1 MDEVINIQNDLLRSC
16 LSQQIDELS
25 MLESIFCNPGEFH
38 IDDHSIAADINEFLE
53 NRLDAVQRKLDF
65 RICLQLDEGKMY
77 LSFELPHFYPSVE
90 IPRISVDSTKLTKK
104 QEIAI
109 GRKIEDYIKGLD
121 KSEPYIYQIVSWLQD
136 NVDDLRVSATND
148 AATEKD
154 EKVIFERMW
163 IYSHHIKSKTKR
175 KDIVKNA
182 HDLSLTGFS
191 LPGKPGV
198 ICVEG
203 EQRDTQEF
211 WQLLRQM
218 HWQKITLKQCEE
230 TEVLKRDFDDQRR
243 FTDFKEILFVD
254 VGDDE
259 EVVLN
264 MSNFIKFLELH
275 NCGYIK
281 KELFGFD

>member
-1 MDEVINIQNDLLRSC
+1 MDEVISTQNDLLRTC
-16 LSQQIDELS
+16 LRQQIEELC

-53 NRLDAVQRKLDF
+53 GKHNIINRKLDF
-65 RICLQLDEGKMY
+65 RICLPLIDGKMF
-77 LSFELPHFYPSVE
+77 LSIELPQFYPSVE
-90 IPRISVDSTKLTKK
+90 IPRVQIDSTKLTKK
-104 QEIAI
+104 QEITIGSAI
-109 GRKIEDYIKGLD
+109 EEYINNLD

-136 NVDDLRVSATND
+136 NIEDLRAT
-148 AATEKD
+148 APCEISSQEMPKS
-154 EKVIFERMW
+154 IFERLW

-175 KDIVKNA
+175 RDIVKNA
-182 HDLSLTGFS
+182 NDLALTGFS
-191 LPGKPGV
+191 LPGKPGI

-203 EQRDTQEF
+203 ERDDTQEF

-218 HWQKITLKQCEE
+218 HWQKITLKKCECI
-230 TEVLKRDFDDQRR
+230 EVSGRH
-243 FTDFKEILFVD
+243 FTDFREMLFAD
-254 VGDDE
+254 VGNDE

-281 KELFGFD
+281 KELFGFE

>member
-1 MDEVINIQNDLLRSC
+1 MDEVISTQNDLLRTC
-16 LSQQIDELS
+16 LRQQIEELS

-53 NRLDAVQRKLDF
+53 GKHTIINRKLDF
-65 RICLQLDEGKMY
+65 RICLPLTDGKMF
-77 LSFELPHFYPSVE
+77 LSIELPQFYPSVE
-90 IPRISVDSTKLTKK
+90 IPRVQIDSTKLTKK
-104 QEIAI
+104 QEISIGSAI
-109 GRKIEDYIKGLD
+109 EEYINNLD

-136 NVDDLRVSATND
+136 NIEDLRATVPC
-148 AATEKD
+148 EISSQEMPKS
-154 EKVIFERMW
+154 VFERLW

-175 KDIVKNA
+175 RDIVKNA
-182 HDLSLTGFS
+182 NDLALTGFS
-191 LPGKPGV
+191 LPGKPGI

-203 EQRDTQEF
+203 ERDNTQEF

-218 HWQKITLKQCEE
+218 HWQKITLKKCESI
-230 TEVLKRDFDDQRR
+230 EVSGRH
-243 FTDFKEILFVD
+243 FTDFREMLFAD
-254 VGDDE
+254 VGNDE

-281 KELFGFD
+281 KELFGFE